1 MEVFLINTIEEIAFS
16 EVEVDE
22 ALWSSKILDSITV
35 IELAVEIE
43 NKFNIKIP
51 IEEIIEDNFQTVS
64 NMMIYIDSKL
74 GAKNA

>member
-1 MEVFLINTIEEIAFS
+1 MKDFLINTIEEIAFS
-16 EVEVDE
+16 TVDKDE

-51 IEEIIEDNFQTVS
+51 VEDIIEDNFQTVS
-64 NMMIYIDSKL
+64 NMMNYIDSKISV
-74 GAKNA
+74 

>member
-1 MEVFLINTIEEIAFS
+1 MKDFLINTIEEIAFS
-16 EVEVDE
+16 TVEADE

-51 IEEIIEDNFQTVS
+51 VEDIIEDNFQTVS
-64 NMMIYIDSKL
+64 NMMTYIDSKISV
-74 GAKNA
+74 